1 MIQRQATALRYLP
14 QLSNHMETSIRTA
27 PPVVLDRLVRL
38 LLRWICRKLVK
49 QGPLHR
55 ARIFAYYLIMRE
67 AAESFLANNPTLPHL
82 FAERSGQPKSGRS
95 KRRLGIRQLRPEF
108 WLT

>member
-1 MIQRQATALRYLP
+1 
-14 QLSNHMETSIRTA
+14 METPTHTA

-55 ARIFAYYLIMRE
+55 ARITAYYRIMRE
-67 AAESFLANNPTLPHL
+67 AAEDEFTEDNKPTLDALLGDCHSEANTNSPEHL
-82 FAERSGQPKSGRS
+82 SG
-95 KRRLGIRQLRPEF
+95 
-108 WLT
+108 